1 MWDVRAG
8 GAEGGAP
15 RFLSDVQRNGLL
27 LLVLGL
33 IAVALAYGAL
43 IAGVGEWAAPW
54 LLALGST
61 SVLAGLACL
70 GAARRVTRGA
80 RRGATL
86 AVAIAIA
93 FTAVAAGLILAL
105 ALPPPTATGPLL
117 LGLPR
122 VTTLLLLLTGL
133 VPLLLLP
140 IAFALAFDDDVI
152 TEQDLARI
160 RAAASPDA

>member
-1 MWDVRAG
+1 MEGAG
-8 GAEGGAP
+8 GAESGAP
-15 RFLSDVQRNGLL
+15 RFLSDVKRNGLL

-33 IAVALAYGAL
+33 LAVSLAYGAL
-43 IAGVGEWAAPW
+43 ITGVGGAAAPW

-70 GAARRVTRGA
+70 GAARRA
-80 RRGATL
+80 ARGATL
-86 AVAIAIA
+86 AVAIGIA
-93 FTAVAAGLILAL
+93 FTAVGTGLLLAL
-105 ALPPPTATGPLL
+105 VLPAPTVDGPIL

-122 VTTLLLLLTGL
+122 VTTVLLLLTGL

-140 IAFALAFDDDVI
+140 VAFALAFAEEVL
-152 TEQDLARI
+152 TEQDLERI